1 MTYLLF
7 AIALSLSTVAEWY
20 AIVGLMAIFASAPIP
35 IAIMGGLLGAAKLVI
50 ASWLYRNWKEIPLL
64 MKTYFTIS
72 LLILMFL
79 TSMGIFGF
87 LSKAHLDQAVP
98 SGDVMAK
105 LNIVED
111 KIKTAKENIDAN
123 RKALKQMDEAV
134 DQSMVRSTDEKGA
147 DKAVAIRRGQQKERS
162 RLQAEIAAEQ
172 TIIAKLNEEAA
183 PIRSEVRKVEAEV
196 GPIKYIA
203 AVIYEGAATDDI
215 LEKAV
220 RFVTMMIVAVFDPLA
235 VLLLIAA
242 NWNMKKTVKVEEPVD
257 DYTPDP
263 YVADVGE
270 PPTVEEKVVWE
281 GIDHTRLSSDSDDED
296 LPEPEKSL
304 AAAAKEAEEHIALTN
319 TDEDLNVTVEEP
331 SKDWEPELYSRRQ
344 VKNTDEILGGK
355 AQSFLNKVRGAP
367 TVDVK
372 TIEHEVDELQQSKS

>member
-7 AIALSLSTVAEWY
+7 AIALSLSAVAEWY

-35 IAIMGGLLGAAKLVI
+35 IAIMGALLGAAKLVI
-50 ASWLYRNWKEIPLL
+50 ASWLYRNWKNIPML

-105 LNIVED
+105 LNIIDD
-111 KIKTAKENIDAN
+111 KIKNAKDNIDAN

-134 DQSMVRSTDEKGA
+134 DQVMGRSQDEKGA
-147 DKAVAIRRGQQKERS
+147 DKAVTIRRSQTKERQ
-162 RLQAEIAAEQ
+162 RLQSEIQAEQ
-172 TIIAKLNEEAA
+172 KTLSELAQERSPIA
-183 PIRSEVRKVEAEV
+183 SEVRKVEAEV

-203 AVIYEGAATDDI
+203 AVIYGDQLGDDI

-220 RFVTMMIVAVFDPLA
+220 RAVTMLIVAVFDPLA

-242 NWNMKKTVKVEEPVD
+242 NWNLNQKPAKVEEPED
-257 DYTPDP
+257 DYQLPDP
-263 YVADVGE
+263 YVADVTMPE
-270 PPTVEEKVVWE
+270 PIELHIEDTVETAEEVE
-281 GIDHTRLSSDSDDED
+281 I
-296 LPEPEKSL
+296 PEPEDT
-304 AAAAKEAEEHIALTN
+304 EP
-319 TDEDLNVTVEEP
+319 EDLELTVEEP
-331 SKDWEPELYSRRQ
+331 PKDWEPELYSRRR
-344 VKNTDEILGGK
+344 NTDGVGAK
-355 AQSFLNKVRGAP
+355 AQAFLNRVKGAAG
-367 TVDVK
+367 VDVK
-372 TIEHEVDELQQSKS
+372 TIELEVDELQQSKS

>member
-20 AIVGLMAIFASAPIP
+20 AIVGLMAIFASAPVP

-72 LLILMFL
+72 LIILMFL

-98 SGDVMAK
+98 SGDVTAR
-105 LNIVED
+105 LSIVED

-134 DQSMVRSTDEKGA
+134 DQSMVRSSDEKGA
-147 DKAVAIRRGQQKERS
+147 EKAVAIRRGQAKERS
-162 RLQAEIAAEQ
+162 RIQTEIASEQ
-172 TIIAKLNEEAA
+172 ILVAKLNEEAA

-203 AVIYEGAATDDI
+203 AVIYEGSPTDDI

-220 RFVTMMIVAVFDPLA
+220 RFVTMLIVAVFDPLA

-242 NWNMKKTVKVEEPVD
+242 NWNMKNIPKAFKPED
-257 DYTPDP
+257 DYQLPEP
-263 YVADVGE
+263 YVADVTMPE
-270 PPTVEEKVVWE
+270 PIEIHIEDTVETKEEVV
-281 GIDHTRLSSDSDDED
+281 D
-296 LPEPEKSL
+296 LPEPAKSL
-304 AAAAKEAEEHIALTN
+304 IAAAKEAEEHHALLN
-319 TDEDLNVTVEEP
+319 NELVVDEELNVTVEEP

-344 VKNTDEILGGK
+344 VKNTELNPTNAR
-355 AQSFLNKVRGAP
+355 AQSFLNKVNGSAGVE
-367 TVDVK
+367 TK
-372 TIEHEVDELQQSKS
+372 TIELEVDELQQSKS

>member
-7 AIALSLSTVAEWY
+7 AIALGLSTVAEWY

-35 IAIMGGLLGAAKLVI
+35 IAIMGALLGASKLVI

-105 LNIVED
+105 LNIVDE
-111 KIKTAKENIDAN
+111 KIRTEKDNIDAN

-134 DQSMVRSTDEKGA
+134 DQTMARTDNENGATKAASLRRS
-147 DKAVAIRRGQQKERS
+147 QQKERS
-162 RLQAEIAAEQ
+162 QLAADISKSQVNLAALQEHR
-172 TIIAKLNEEAA
+172 A
-183 PIRSEVRKVEAEV
+183 PIASEVRKVEAEV

-203 AVIYEGAATDDI
+203 AVIYDEKLGDDI

-242 NWNMKKTVKVEEPVD
+242 NWNLKRNDVKDTEPED
-257 DYTPDP
+257 DYQLP
-263 YVADVGE
+263 E
-270 PPTVEEKVVWE
+270 PPAPIEIHIEDTVDTAEEV
-281 GIDHTRLSSDSDDED
+281 D

-304 AAAAKEAEEHIALTN
+304 AAAAKEAQENIALTN
-319 TDEDLNVTVEEP
+319 EDDLNVTVEEP
-331 SKDWEPELYSRRQ
+331 SKDWEPELYSRKQ
-344 VKNTDEILGGK
+344 VKNTDEVIGGK

-367 TVDVK
+367 AVQVK
-372 TIEHEVDELQQSKS
+372 TIELEVDELQKAKS

>member
-50 ASWLYRNWKEIPLL
+50 ASWLYRNWKQIPLL

-98 SGDVMAK
+98 SGDVVAK
-105 LNIVED
+105 LNIVDE
-111 KIKTAKENIDAN
+111 KIRTEKDNIDAN

-134 DQSMVRSTDEKGA
+134 DQTMARTDNENGATKAASLRRS
-147 DKAVAIRRGQQKERS
+147 QQKERGQLAS
-162 RLQAEIAAEQ
+162 EISKSQNNLAALQEQ
-172 TIIAKLNEEAA
+172 RA
-183 PIRSEVRKVEAEV
+183 PIASEVRKVEAEV

-203 AVIYEGAATDDI
+203 AVIYEGTATDDI

-242 NWNMKKTVKVEEPVD
+242 NWNLKQKQPKVPEPDD
-257 DYTPDP
+257 DYQLP
-263 YVADVGE
+263 E
-270 PPTVEEKVVWE
+270 PPAPIEIHIADTVETVEEVE
-281 GIDHTRLSSDSDDED
+281 

-304 AAAAKEAEEHIALTN
+304 AAAAKEAEENIALTN
-319 TDEDLNVTVEEP
+319 ESDDDLNMTVEEP
-331 SKDWEPELYSRRQ
+331 SKDWEPELYSRKQ
-344 VKNTDEILGGK
+344 VKNTDEIFGGK

-367 TVDVK
+367 NVDVK
-372 TIEHEVDELQQSKS
+372 TIELEVDELQQSKS

>member
-7 AIALSLSTVAEWY
+7 AIALGLSTVAEWY

-35 IAIMGGLLGAAKLVI
+35 IAIMGALLGAAKLVI
-50 ASWLYRNWKEIPLL
+50 ASWLYRNWKQIPML
-64 MKTYFTIS
+64 MKTYFTVS

-98 SGDVMAK
+98 SGDVVAK
-105 LNIVED
+105 LNIIDE
-111 KIKTAKENIDAN
+111 KIRTEKDNIDAN

-134 DQSMVRSTDEKGA
+134 DQTMARTDNENGATKAASLRRS
-147 DKAVAIRRGQQKERS
+147 QQKERGQLAS
-162 RLQAEIAAEQ
+162 EISKSQTNLAALQEHR
-172 TIIAKLNEEAA
+172 A
-183 PIRSEVRKVEAEV
+183 PIASEVRKVEAEV

-203 AVIYEGAATDDI
+203 AVIYEGTPTDDI

-242 NWNMKKTVKVEEPVD
+242 NWNLKQKQPKVSEPED
-257 DYTPDP
+257 DYQLP
-263 YVADVGE
+263 E
-270 PPTVEEKVVWE
+270 PPAPIEIHIEDTVETTEEV
-281 GIDHTRLSSDSDDED
+281 D

-304 AAAAKEAEEHIALTN
+304 AAAAKEAQENIALTN
-319 TDEDLNVTVEEP
+319 EDDLNVTVEEAP
-331 SKDWEPELYSRRQ
+331 KDWEPELYS
-344 VKNTDEILGGK
+344 KNYPKNSEENIGSK
-355 AQSFLNKVRGAP
+355 AQSFLNKVKGAP
-367 TVDVK
+367 NVDVR
-372 TIEHEVDELQQSKS
+372 TIEVEVDELQR

>member
-72 LLILMFL
+72 LIILMFL

-98 SGDVMAK
+98 SGDVTAR
-105 LNIVED
+105 LSIVED
-111 KIKTAKENIDAN
+111 KIKTAKENIDVN

-134 DQSMVRSTDEKGA
+134 DQSMGRSTDEKGA
-147 DKAVAIRRGQQKERS
+147 EKAVAIRRGQAKERS
-162 RLQAEIAAEQ
+162 RIQTEIASEQ
-172 TIIAKLNEEAA
+172 ILVAKLNEEAA

-203 AVIYEGAATDDI
+203 AVIYEGDQTDDL

-220 RFVTMMIVAVFDPLA
+220 RFVTMLIVAVFDPLA

-242 NWNMKKTVKVEEPVD
+242 NWNLKNVPKVIKPED
-257 DYTPDP
+257 DYQLPDP
-263 YVADVGE
+263 PVHQPSISDFVPQPTE
-270 PPTVEEKVVWE
+270 LVVNDPIQIHIEDTVETVEEVA
-281 GIDHTRLSSDSDDED
+281 
-296 LPEPEKSL
+296 LPETAE
-304 AAAAKEAEEHIALTN
+304 EAEEHVAPTN
-319 TDEDLNVTVEEP
+319 ESDEELNVTAEEQ

-344 VKNTDEILGGK
+344 VKNTDVANSK
-355 AQSFLNKVRGAP
+355 TQSFLNKVSGSAG
-367 TVDVK
+367 VEIK
-372 TIEHEVDELQQSKS
+372 TIELEVDELQQSKP